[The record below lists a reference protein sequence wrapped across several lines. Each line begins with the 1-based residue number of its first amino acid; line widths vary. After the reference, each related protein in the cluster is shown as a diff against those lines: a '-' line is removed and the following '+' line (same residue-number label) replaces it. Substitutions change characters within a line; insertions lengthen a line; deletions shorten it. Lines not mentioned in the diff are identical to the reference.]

1 MNEDTAETRADTAI
15 IPAVTG
21 GAGQAVTC
29 GGCREV
35 FACAA
40 FGGAGLFL
48 AETLRAAAL
57 AAGWQQDGDAWTCTV
72 CLAKA
77 DTEPQPEPEPVAP
90 VSEPAPAPDG
100 DHYDQSIA
108 LLAAFE
114 ARVDGFWADVN
125 RSNDHAAAKVRTRLD
140 DGYALIRELAAGR
153 AA

>member
-1 MNEDTAETRADTAI
+1 MSKDPAETRADTAI

-21 GAGQAVTC
+21 GTRQAITC

-57 AAGWQQDGDAWTCTV
+57 TAGWQQDGDAWTCTV

-77 DTEPQPEPEPVAP
+77 DTEPEPEPEPAAP
-90 VSEPAPAPDG
+90 EPEPATDDPIAVSAAIIAD
-100 DHYDQSIA
+100 YD
-108 LLAAFE
+108 E
-114 ARVDGFWADVN
+114 RVYGFWEDMD
-125 RSNDHAAAKVRTRLD
+125 RSNHAAELRVRMRLAD
-140 DGYALIRELAAGR
+140 AQPAVAS
-153 AA
+153 